1 MSLRVFHIVFII
13 ICIAFC
19 LCVTLWGVREY
30 MVARSVNAL
39 VVAGTFLIFGA
50 GLVAYSGKA
59 FRKLRD
65 L

>member
-1 MSLRVFHIVFII
+1 MSLRVFHIVFIV

-19 LCVTLWGVREY
+19 VCVTAWGIREY
-30 MVARSVNAL
+30 VHARSMNAL
-39 VVAGTFLIFGA
+39 LVSGTFLLFA
-50 GLVAYSGKA
+50 GLLVAYSGKA